1 MKKLFLI
8 LFFAGFA
15 NAQPIPQDT
24 RPAQT
29 AAPEFNGSTEERGKQ
44 TATLQLTKFVPEFPV
59 YVNQILYAGQDSVIG
74 MMRHYAVKKND
85 SLIEIAR
92 KFNLGFN
99 EIADANPTVD
109 PFVPEAG
116 IRVQIPTEWVLPDV
130 QMHEG
135 IIINVSE
142 MRLYFFIDRN
152 SPFVFTFPIGIGDDG
167 KETPVGNFRVTN
179 KTARPHWYVPKSIRN
194 EDPRLP
200 PVVPPGPNNPLGSH
214 AMRLSLPSV
223 LIHGT
228 NKPWG
233 IGRKVSHGCI
243 HLYPEDIPWLFMHT
257 KKGTRV
263 TIVRQPVK
271 VGTRANKVYV
281 EVHNDGAFNY
291 LREALLLLAR
301 KNLLGRINSVKLLRA
316 VKERSGVPVII
327 SD

>member
-1 MKKLFLI
+1 MKKFLLI

-15 NAQPIPQDT
+15 NAQPIPQEA

-29 AAPEFNGSTEERGKQ
+29 AAPEFHGSIEERNKE

-59 YVNQILYAGQDSVIG
+59 YMNQVLYAGQDSVIG
-74 MMRHYAVKKND
+74 MMRHYAIKHND

-109 PFVPEAG
+109 PFVPETG
-116 IRVQIPTEWVLPDV
+116 IRVQIPTEWILPDV
-130 QMHEG
+130 QVHEG

-142 MRLYFFIDRN
+142 MRLYFFADRN

-167 KETPVGNFRVTN
+167 KDTPVGNFRIIK
-179 KTARPHWYVPKSIRN
+179 KTAQPYWYVPKSIRM
-194 EDPRLP
+194 EDPKLP

-214 AMRLSLPSV
+214 ALRLSLPSV

-243 HLYPEDIPWLFMHT
+243 HLYPEDIPWLFAHA

-271 VGTRANKVYV
+271 VGTRANKVYL
-281 EVHNDGAFNY
+281 EVHNDGTFNY
-291 LREALLLLAR
+291 LRETLLLLAK
-301 KNLLGRINSVKLLRA
+301 KNLLGRINSAKLLRA
-316 VKERSGVPVII
+316 VKERNGVPVII